1 MLDQDASSVGAG
13 ACGRSARS
21 DVSPRS
27 RRYARWAVTVVAMVL
42 AMTVTSGAVDVESSE
57 SPVVAAEPTRFGVSF
72 SQRQS
77 DYLMLPWAKVYAAT
91 LGLSPAVIRL
101 GAYWDRIERTPGSYD
116 FSVLELQLDR
126 AGARGMDVI
135 LTVGMKAPRWPEYYL
150 PRWLEERVIVGH
162 GGDVSEDPEVRA
174 RVLAFVDRVVRHVR
188 THRAIVVWQ
197 VENEPLDPSG
207 PNRWTIGEKL
217 LAEEVALVR
226 RLDDRPIIVST
237 FVDVDPLM
245 NAPWRRAE
253 LRRRAEVI
261 LDLADILGLD
271 LYPNRGLQLR
281 GHDLYFHWPVWI
293 WEAGDARAARISP
306 GPRTECLDHG
316 GAGGAL
322 GAEPPRLHGRTVEP
336 QRPAAACCGGRRA
349 AHRRRL
355 RHDFAL
361 GCRALVHAPRAT
373 PTHRLVEF
381 DVNVLRDGAGRG
393 RTRCVGVRQTARR
406 PIARAAWSTPQSVTN
421 SREWHSVTMQ
431 QPARQRLSAS

>member
-13 ACGRSARS
+13 DCGRSARS
-21 DVSPRS
+21 DVSPPS

-57 SPVVAAEPTRFGVSF
+57 SPVVATEPTRFGVSF

-101 GAYWDRIERTPGSYD
+101 GAYWDRIEHTPGSYD

-150 PRWLEERVIVGH
+150 PRWLEERVVVGH

-188 THRAIVVWQ
+188 THQAIVIWQ

-293 WEAGDARAARISP
+293 WEPAMLELRELALARGQSAWIMEAQAEPWEPNRLVYTDVPLSRSVQPPRAVAAVERLTAAGYDTILLWGVEHWYMRRERHRRTDWWNSMSMFFETELAAAERDALASDRPPGGPSP
-306 GPRTECLDHG
+306 EQRGPR
-316 GAGGAL
+316 
-322 GAEPPRLHGRTVEP
+322 PSP
-336 QRPAAACCGGRRA
+336 
-349 AHRRRL
+349 
-355 RHDFAL
+355 
-361 GCRALVHAPRAT
+361 
-373 PTHRLVEF
+373 
-381 DVNVLRDGAGRG
+381 
-393 RTRCVGVRQTARR
+393 
-406 PIARAAWSTPQSVTN
+406 
-421 SREWHSVTMQ
+421 
-431 QPARQRLSAS
+431 